1 MPRYY
6 ITVGP
11 QTQTGN
17 VHAPA
22 PTWVV
27 DAADEEAA
35 RNQVETLYRL
45 SNPEVDQIRI
55 RVTRASA
62 LDR

>member
-1 MPRYY
+1 VPRYY
-6 ITVGP
+6 ITIGP
-11 QTQTGN
+11 QSRTDN
-17 VHAPA
+17 AFAPA

-35 RNQVETLYRL
+35 RNQTETLYRL